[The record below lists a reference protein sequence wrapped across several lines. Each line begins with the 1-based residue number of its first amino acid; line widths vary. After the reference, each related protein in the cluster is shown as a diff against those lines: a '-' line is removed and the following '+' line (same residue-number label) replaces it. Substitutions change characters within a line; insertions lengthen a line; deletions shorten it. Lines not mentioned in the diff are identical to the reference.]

1 MDQWREGCGLPP
13 PRTIDPV
20 VKEEGR
26 GRRRARRGAW
36 VGVSRHF
43 VLTLCIGGILAQEW
57 KTSPHKSVQTGQ
69 RNAKFTYFYTD
80 CNKQFS
86 LWAKAE
92 PLMPV
97 DAWSI
102 TG

>member
-1 MDQWREGCGLPP
+1 MELMDQWREGCGLPP

-57 KTSPHKSVQTGQ
+57 KTSPPQISSDRSKKCKINVLLHRLQQTV
-69 RNAKFTYFYTD
+69 FTMGEGRA
-80 CNKQFS
+80 
-86 LWAKAE
+86 L
-92 PLMPV
+92 
-97 DAWSI
+97 DAS
-102 TG
+102 